1 MLSAETVGQI
11 EAAAWFAD
19 TTRPY
24 LLVDAGLQ
32 IRAVN
37 RRYEEVTIHPRSV
50 LLGRGLFDVFPD
62 DPGDRHADGVANLSA
77 SFERVLTT
85 GETHWMGV
93 QRHHVPDL
101 SAPGRFVPK
110 VWVPVNSP
118 IRRDGE
124 TVGILHHVEDVTAT
138 AQLTEADDPSVRLD
152 LVGHAR
158 SLWQEFP
165 GLDFSAVLGVAAS
178 SYQVVLQALGH
189 PHAEC
194 AEAVARLR
202 LEQLAPRPPQPLGP
216 GEAERELAVPEGG
229 APGSLDEATCLRLLV
244 SHDMGRV
251 ALSVGALPAIF
262 PVAYRISGN
271 SIYLR
276 VRDGS
281 PLSAALAGGVV
292 AFAVDSIDPI
302 RRSGW
307 SVQVVGVARPA
318 SPLDRR
324 ALVDPP
330 AERSDVRVK
339 LSIGTSSGRRSRD
352 GVPEH

>member
-1 MLSAETVGQI
+1 MLSAETVREI

-24 LLVDAGLQ
+24 LVVDAGLR

-37 RRYEEVTIHPRSV
+37 RRYEEATTHPRSA
-50 LLGRGLFDVFPD
+50 LLGEALFDVFPD
-62 DPGDRHADGVANLSA
+62 DPGDRQADGVANLSA
-77 SFERVLTT
+77 SLERVLAT

-93 QRHHVPDL
+93 QRYHVQDL

-118 IRRDGE
+118 IRRDGV
-124 TVGILHHVEDVTAT
+124 TVGVLHHVEDVTAT
-138 AQLTEADDPSVRLD
+138 VHLTEAGDPSTRLD

-165 GLDFSAVLGVAAS
+165 GLDFSAVLGVVAS

-189 PHAEC
+189 PDAEG
-194 AEAVARLR
+194 AARVARRKLR
-202 LEQLAPRPPQPLGP
+202 QLAPPPAQPPGP
-216 GEAERELAVPEGG
+216 DGGEDGLAAREAG
-229 APGSLDEATCLRLLV
+229 APGSLDEAVGLRLLA

-262 PVAYRISGN
+262 PVTYQVSGN
-271 SIYLR
+271 AIYLR
-276 VRDGS
+276 VREGGT
-281 PLSAALAGGVV
+281 LSAALAGSVV
-292 AFAVDSIDPI
+292 AFAVDAIDPI

-330 AERSDVRVK
+330 GRAVDVLVE
-339 LSIGTSSGRRSRD
+339 LSIGTITGRRIQG
-352 GVPEH
+352 GVPED